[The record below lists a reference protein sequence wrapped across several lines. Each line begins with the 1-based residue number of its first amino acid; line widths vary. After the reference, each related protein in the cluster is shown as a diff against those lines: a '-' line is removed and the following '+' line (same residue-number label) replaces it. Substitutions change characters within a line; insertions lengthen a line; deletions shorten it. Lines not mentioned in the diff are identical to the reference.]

1 LTPITKN
8 VILTRYSTDQSALVF
23 SNTASSWSVTL
34 AYCDGIGR
42 VGVTELSLNRGDIT
56 GFVDE
61 VPGHGVAGVMGRVTL
76 DACQVAYLVEHCNV
90 FY

>member
-1 LTPITKN
+1 
-8 VILTRYSTDQSALVF
+8 
-23 SNTASSWSVTL
+23 
-34 AYCDGIGR
+34 
-42 VGVTELSLNRGDIT
+42 
-56 GFVDE
+56 